1 MQSRSLS
8 IDCCDVES
16 ERWGAQG
23 VRELEE
29 AHAARLQQ
37 LSSKADQL
45 TMWWEQVGPAAP
57 AAHTP
62 RDGLDR
68 PHLHAI

>member
-1 MQSRSLS
+1 M
-8 IDCCDVES
+8 
-16 ERWGAQG
+16 GAQG

>member
-1 MQSRSLS
+1 M
-8 IDCCDVES
+8 
-16 ERWGAQG
+16 GAQG

-45 TMWWEQVGPAAP
+45 TMWWEQVLPLPPPTRLVTG
-57 AAHTP
+57 
-62 RDGLDR
+62 
-68 PHLHAI
+68 